1 MKRILVAPDGSEV
14 SDRAIDYAAVMT
26 KDANADLGWQAWG
39 RRKRGAVS
47 WKRRPEAGQPGEL
60 RGRRRAMTTSRQG
73 AVRSFTG
80 SGHESALYDPF
91 ARTNGEL
98 MRPEL
103 NSHFARV

>member
-39 RRKRGAVS
+39 RQKRGAVS

-73 AVRSFTG
+73 AVRSFTAPTCRG
-80 SGHESALYDPF
+80 RLPHRRLIADQVEGLQ
-91 ARTNGEL
+91 
-98 MRPEL
+98 
-103 NSHFARV
+103 